1 MKSKLLFILLLSS
14 FIINAQE
21 VTHIDFD
28 DYNANIVFNSWN
40 TSSTFSKVANPV
52 SDATNPSAFVGQFT
66 AGDNND
72 IGIGVIDPTSV
83 FTSPFNL
90 VSNSIFKMKV
100 FSTEEI
106 EVTFHLEN
114 SPDWGNFIEVS
125 DSVESSDVNQWVEL
139 TFDFSSYSNIFMNNI
154 VIKIGGSN
162 TTQGDI
168 YFFDDIKGPELYT
181 SPAQE
186 FSPAD
191 GEVDTTISTNLEIT
205 TNDFFRNLDD
215 SEITDLTNNVA
226 VKLGDE
232 NGVDIPFTA
241 NINQDKNKI
250 TINPSIDLDN
260 STIYWYGIIDGSIE
274 YSDDTPVTGVSASF
288 TTKEAVT
295 GDINEMLF
303 DFDTTNTNI
312 GFESWGGVGFAVI
325 ENPDQSGI
333 NISDNVGEYTYNG
346 GSAGLE
352 NSLVNGV
359 TPLLPLDFA
368 ETPFIK
374 VKVWVNKPV
383 GVSIRLQNYP
393 DYGQGEEQTIE
404 VTEINTWV
412 ELVFNYGAVT
422 ATNYDRAQIY
432 FDKDGTGGSSI
443 GDTYYFDDYL
453 KSNVAP
459 VVQNTLNPENN
470 ASDVALTTKPVIS
483 SNFQFRNIDNTSIE
497 DASNVVEL
505 RENDANGALVAMTAS
520 LSSNNSNITIR
531 PDVLLTANTTYWY
544 GIKENT
550 IEYAENEE
558 LVTAVSATF
567 TTTSTA
573 INFVTYDDFD
583 GNSLTTIIES
593 MGDPAAPFT
602 TVSDP
607 AGGANMVKKWEKG
620 NSWGGWER
628 IHLQLNAPYDA
639 TQDDIFSFRVYSPV
653 TTGIRFKVA
662 DARDDSEINAQYE
675 TDEEIIFQNQWQT
688 VYLNTSE
695 LADGVEFD
703 HVFIFIGRGDT
714 PNTTFYIDDIMGP
727 QLQGTASVNDYTKV
741 GVEFFPNPSTDM
753 IYFSNLDGEKDIR
766 IFDINSKQIF
776 EKTINSNELSIRNLK
791 PGLYFIQVNGQFKK
805 LIKK

>member
-1 MKSKLLFILLLSS
+1 M
-14 FIINAQE
+14 
-21 VTHIDFD
+21 
-28 DYNANIVFNSWN
+28 
-40 TSSTFSKVANPV
+40 
-52 SDATNPSAFVGQFT
+52 
-66 AGDNND
+66 
-72 IGIGVIDPTSV
+72 
-83 FTSPFNL
+83 
-90 VSNSIFKMKV
+90 
-100 FSTEEI
+100 
-106 EVTFHLEN
+106 
-114 SPDWGNFIEVS
+114 
-125 DSVESSDVNQWVEL
+125 
-139 TFDFSSYSNIFMNNI
+139 
-154 VIKIGGSN
+154 
-162 TTQGDI
+162 
-168 YFFDDIKGPELYT
+168 
-181 SPAQE
+181 
-186 FSPAD
+186 
-191 GEVDTTISTNLEIT
+191 
-205 TNDFFRNLDD
+205 
-215 SEITDLTNNVA
+215 
-226 VKLGDE
+226 
-232 NGVDIPFTA
+232 
-241 NINQDKNKI
+241 
-250 TINPSIDLDN
+250 
-260 STIYWYGIIDGSIE
+260 
-274 YSDDTPVTGVSASF
+274 
-288 TTKEAVT
+288 
-295 GDINEMLF
+295 
-303 DFDTTNTNI
+303 
-312 GFESWGGVGFAVI
+312 
-325 ENPDQSGI
+325 
-333 NISDNVGEYTYNG
+333 
-346 GSAGLE
+346 
-352 NSLVNGV
+352 
-359 TPLLPLDFA
+359 PLDFA

-531 PDVLLTANTTYWY
+531 PDVLLAANTTYWY

-607 AGGANMVKKWEKG
+607 AGGTNMVKKWEKG

-639 TQDDIFSFRVYSPV
+639 TKDDIFSFRVYSPV

-662 DARDDSEINAQYE
+662 DARDDSEITAQYE
-675 TDEEIIFQNQWQT
+675 TDEEIIFENQWQT

-703 HVFIFIGRGDT
+703 HVFIFLGRGDT

-741 GVEFFPNPSTDM
+741 GVEFFPNPTTEM